1 VSRVFTRAG
10 RPTLSWGVAAFLVLT
25 FVGLVNLTH
34 ADHYSAHTFH
44 RAQLV
49 WTLLG
54 FAIAIGL
61 MLLDLQV
68 VRRLTPIAYGVG
80 LVLLVAVLFTDPVNQ
95 SRRWLQIFG
104 MRLQPSEP
112 MKILTVLMLAEHLRG
127 LRSGEHLDLKGMLIP
142 LLIVLVP
149 AGLIAVEPD
158 LGTALVLAAIGATV
172 VLFHGV
178 HLRAFLTMM
187 GVLLLAF
194 PLAWRTGLIR
204 SYQKDRIR
212 LWIAPSTVEW
222 KRENR
227 ALLDKAIQPERARW
241 AIGSGQ
247 LTGKGPRQGSRI
259 RLRYLPEMHTD
270 YIVATLAEE
279 YGFLGCALVLILFFA
294 YLAWGIQVAQGA
306 RDRFAA
312 LTAAGLAAVVA
323 VQVVVNLGMVTGLL
337 PVVGV
342 TLPLFS
348 YGGSSLV
355 VTMMGFGLLLSI
367 ARTRATL

>member
-1 VSRVFTRAG
+1 MSHLFTRAG
-10 RPTLSWGVAAFLVLT
+10 RPTLFWGVAAFLVLT

-54 FAIAIGL
+54 FSVAIGL
-61 MLLDLQV
+61 MMLDLQV
-68 VRRLTPIAYGVG
+68 VRRLTPIAYAIG
-80 LVLLVAVLFTDPVNQ
+80 LILLVAVLFTDPVNQ
-95 SRRWLQIFG
+95 SRRWLPILG

-127 LRSGEHLDLKGMLIP
+127 LRSGERLGLQGLAVP
-142 LLIVLVP
+142 LAIVLVP
-149 AGLIAVEPD
+149 AALIAVEPD
-158 LGTALVLAAIGATV
+158 LGTALVLSAIGGTV
-172 VLFHGV
+172 VLFHGIQM
-178 HLRAFLTMM
+178 RAFMAMM
-187 GVLLLAF
+187 GVLLLLF
-194 PLAWRTGLIR
+194 PVAWRTGMIR

-222 KRENR
+222 RKENR

-247 LTGKGPRQGSRI
+247 MMGKGPRQGSRI

-279 YGFLGCALVLILFFA
+279 YGFVGCALVLLLFFA
-294 YLAWGIQVAQGA
+294 YLAWSLQVAQGA
-306 RDRFAA
+306 RDRFGA
-312 LTAAGLAAVVA
+312 LTAAGLSAVVA